1 MKYTVRKSTAQI
13 KSAGSSI
20 NGGQNQE
27 HSDSANLERRAHA
40 RRERSVDRRDLSMI
54 LRGYIRHERRSNDR
68 RNVAIPLDNPPRAST
83 ELVSAPLDLSRSQE
97 ERSNAVCLWVIT
109 EQANFSSQLQG
120 GLTSINI
127 SQYNL
132 KEIAQQDNESEEN
145 HPHVILVDVR
155 SSVDSVGEQLRMIRE
170 KMASAKLI
178 LLIDKSLPNVIN
190 EIIEYHITGLMQI
203 GNDPKL
209 FEKAIHAVHRG
220 EFWFSHQVMK
230 QIFDTLSKRRNALD
244 LLESKKNLFTE
255 CEMKVIRCLIPG
267 LSNKQIAKTL
277 SVSPE
282 TVKKHLKAIF
292 LKANVKSR
300 IQLVFEYLSC
310 NRTDTDI
317 KGKGRQY
324 FD

>member
-1 MKYTVRKSTAQI
+1 MKYTVQKSSAQI

-27 HSDSANLERRAHA
+27 HSVSAHSERRVHA
-40 RRERSVDRRDLSMI
+40 RRERPVDRRDLSMV
-54 LRGYIRHERRSNDR
+54 LRGYIRHERRSYDRRNDR
-68 RNVAIPLDNPPRAST
+68 RTVAIPLDNPPRAST
-83 ELVSAPLDLSRSQE
+83 ELVSVPLDLPRSPE

-109 EQANFSSQLQG
+109 GQANLSSQLQG

-170 KMASAKLI
+170 KMASARII
-178 LLIDKSLPNVIN
+178 LLTDKSLPNVIN
-190 EIIEYHITGLMQI
+190 EIIEYHITGIMQI
-203 GNDPKL
+203 GCDPKL

-230 QIFDTLSKRRNALD
+230 QIFDTLSKRRNSLD
-244 LLESKKNLFTE
+244 HLMSRNIQFTK
-255 CEMKVIRCLIPG
+255 CELQIIRLVIPG
-267 LSNKQIAKTL
+267 LSNKQIAQKL
-277 SVSPE
+277 AVSPE
-282 TVKKHLKAIF
+282 TIKKHLKSIF

-300 IQLVFEYLSC
+300 IQLVSEFLFEA
-310 NRTDTDI
+310 D
-317 KGKGRQY
+317 
-324 FD
+324 